1 MGSNIDA
8 AGNSPCSYPL
18 FSPLLSPLLP
28 PSLFPCARPPSPL
41 PPPSLLSQ
49 VVLPEGVTET
59 NVTFLNELGQKLVG
73 TYVDAGG
80 AAGAYRH

>member
-1 MGSNIDA
+1 MVGSNIQQHVRILY
-8 AGNSPCSYPL
+8 SFPFTPPSRSHLP
-18 FSPLLSPLLP
+18 SPL
-28 PSLFPCARPPSPL
+28 ARPPSPL
-41 PPPSLLSQ
+41 PPPPSLLSQ